1 MPSRHTR
8 THPPWW
14 PEDASWPPAD
24 PWHAARRRFM
34 RRAAL
39 FVLAVLLVMFA
50 AGGALSAWLSG
61 STGMGGRPFV
71 AAIVAVAV
79 LAVGITL
86 GAWAVRRMAVPLADV
101 MEAADRLA
109 TGQYDARVRER
120 GSPGFRRLA
129 RSFNEMAERLEEGE
143 QRRRDLLA
151 DVAHELRTP
160 LSVIRGTTE
169 GLLDGMYP
177 RDDAHIAPLVEE
189 SVLMAHLLDDL
200 QTLSTAEA
208 GVLQL
213 FREPTDIGRL
223 IDDTVAAFSPRAEA
237 GGVSLEA
244 HARAGPPLDV
254 DPVRVREILE
264 NLLTN
269 ALRYTPPGGLVR
281 VESSADVGGSVTI
294 MVTDSGRGIA
304 ANDLPGSSTAS
315 PRLPTPAGAG
325 WDWLSPSDSWR
336 PMAERSRWRLRP
348 KGERASC

>member
-1 MPSRHTR
+1 
-8 THPPWW
+8 
-14 PEDASWPPAD
+14 
-24 PWHAARRRFM
+24 M
-34 RRAAL
+34 RRAVL
-39 FVLAVLLVMFA
+39 FVLAALLVVFA

-71 AAIVAVAV
+71 AAIVAMAV

-86 GAWAVRRMAVPLADV
+86 GAWAVRRLAVPLADV

-109 TGQYDARVRER
+109 TGEYSARVRER

-129 RSFNEMAERLEEGE
+129 RSFNEMAGRLQEGE

-213 FREPTDIGRL
+213 YPESTDVGRL
-223 IDDTVAAFSPRAEA
+223 IEDTVAAFSPRAEA
-237 GGVSLEA
+237 GGVSLEVQV
-244 HARAGPPLDV
+244 HAGPPLEV
-254 DPVRVREILE
+254 DPVRMREILE

-269 ALRYTPPGGLVR
+269 ALRYTPPGGRVR
-281 VESSADVGGSVTI
+281 VESSADAGGGVTI
-294 MVTDSGRGIA
+294 AVTDTGRGIA
-304 ANDLPGSSTAS
+304 AHDLSSVFDRFSKT
-315 PRLPTPAGAG
+315 
-325 WDWLSPSDSWR
+325 SDSGGSGLGLAIAKR
-336 PMAERSRWRLRP
+336 LVEAHGGEIRAEAPSPGGTRFVVTLP
-348 KGERASC
+348 VH